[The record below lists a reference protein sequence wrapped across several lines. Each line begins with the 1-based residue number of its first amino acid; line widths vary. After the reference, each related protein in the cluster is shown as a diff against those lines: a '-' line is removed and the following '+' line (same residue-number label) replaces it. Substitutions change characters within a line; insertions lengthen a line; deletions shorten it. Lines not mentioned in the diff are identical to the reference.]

1 MKKLLVLF
9 LILLVLAVG
18 AIFYLLRPKTLGVT
32 YTPQD
37 LESINKKLGVAFET
51 LPTDAPK
58 EKTLVFTGS
67 HKVDTLLSSEE
78 LTAVADKRH
87 EQFPLFPFR
96 NVQIRVNPDGSVEG
110 SGTINYKDALNY
122 LVALGVSPSDVARG
136 AEKFKIPN
144 TNIPVY
150 LKVTGSIVNN
160 ESTISVSSAKAAGIS
175 VPENLLNEYAP
186 ALNVFIESIL
196 KERSPNY
203 NIESLKVV
211 GNKIQFKGSSPD
223 LEQAARSF

>member
-1 MKKLLVLF
+1 MKKF
-9 LILLVLAVG
+9 LIFLLVLAALVVG
-18 AIFYLLRPKTLGVT
+18 TIYYFLRPKTLGIS

-37 LESINKKLGVAFET
+37 LESINKKLGVAFEE
-51 LPTDAPK
+51 LPKDAPEGK
-58 EKTLVFTGS
+58 VLVFTGS
-67 HKVDTLLSSEE
+67 HKVETSFSSEE
-78 LTAVADKRH
+78 LTAAVDKRH

-96 NVQIRVNPDGSVEG
+96 NVQIKVNSDGSVEG

-122 LVALGVSPSDVARG
+122 LVALGVSPEDVSKG

-150 LKVTGSIVNN
+150 LKVSGSITNN
-160 ESTISVSSAKAAGIS
+160 NSEITVLSAKAAGIS
-175 VPENLLNEYAP
+175 VPENLTAEYAP
-186 ALNVFIESIL
+186 ALNIFVESII

-211 GNKIQFKGSSPD
+211 DGKIHFKGSAPD
-223 LEQAARSF
+223 LEQAARSL